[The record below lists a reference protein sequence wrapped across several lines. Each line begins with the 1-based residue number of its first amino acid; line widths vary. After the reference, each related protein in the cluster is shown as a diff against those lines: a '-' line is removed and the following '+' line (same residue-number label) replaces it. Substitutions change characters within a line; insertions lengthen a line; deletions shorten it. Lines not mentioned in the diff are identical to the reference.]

1 MRQHVFQP
9 MQRTARSRKWE
20 WIQHL
25 KYSIIKLFVEIQ
37 LSLILTR
44 YFEINQG
51 ILSAFPTNYQRAKN
65 WKRRPENIDED
76 IEN

>member
-1 MRQHVFQP
+1 MYY
-9 MQRTARSRKWE
+9 
-20 WIQHL
+20 I
-25 KYSIIKLFVEIQ
+25 YIYLFVEIQ

-65 WKRRPENIDED
+65 LKSRPENTDED

>member
-1 MRQHVFQP
+1 VDLGMYY
-9 MQRTARSRKWE
+9 
-20 WIQHL
+20 I
-25 KYSIIKLFVEIQ
+25 YIYLFVEIQ

-65 WKRRPENIDED
+65 LKNRPENTDED